1 MQNISGTDA
10 AISGLYYNPIMI
22 VNDDARV
29 VNKLETHLLT
39 PLESSFTI
47 VTCFIIQAT
56 GSRNWQLIPLIKSHL
71 HRQNLQFNCMH
82 MAKTQETLTEGESS
96 VKPTSSLRYF
106 VL

>member
-1 MQNISGTDA
+1 LTAGPNIVKTFMAVIYLA
-10 AISGLYYNPIMI
+10 APISGLYYNPVRI

-56 GSRNWQLIPLIKSHL
+56 GALL
-71 HRQNLQFNCMH
+71 
-82 MAKTQETLTEGESS
+82 
-96 VKPTSSLRYF
+96 
-106 VL
+106 

>member
-1 MQNISGTDA
+1 MC
-10 AISGLYYNPIMI
+10 GLYYNPITI

-56 GSRNWQLIPLIKSHL
+56 WLYGFK
-71 HRQNLQFNCMH
+71 MY
-82 MAKTQETLTEGESS
+82 
-96 VKPTSSLRYF
+96 YF
-106 VL
+106 KLEAFCN